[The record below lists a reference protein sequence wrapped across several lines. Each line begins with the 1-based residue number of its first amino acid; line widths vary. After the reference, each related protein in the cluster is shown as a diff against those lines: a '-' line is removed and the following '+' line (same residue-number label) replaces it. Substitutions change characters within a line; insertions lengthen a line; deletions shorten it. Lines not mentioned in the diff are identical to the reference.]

1 MHYMECKHLTLE
13 QETKLL
19 YTIAEKYDY
28 LDNGASRA
36 VFNMDSE
43 DFDKCG
49 IKLPNDKKYVVK
61 VAIGTGGINQNY
73 FEVHNYINFG
83 EDYPLATIYYYGKY
97 VEIMEYVDVIPE
109 ATNFDDDD
117 EEFFEYMRDN
127 VYSDSETQEII
138 DTIRSLEDINGYTLD
153 NTQVGFDSNG
163 NVVSYDYGFV
173 ADSGKVLTSDLT
185 DFFYEEEETI
195 KEYLYRLAQIATE
208 EEEVFKNLERELLIA
223 YEDRLIK

>member
-1 MHYMECKHLTLE
+1 
-13 QETKLL
+13 
-19 YTIAEKYDY
+19 
-28 LDNGASRA
+28 
-36 VFNMDSE
+36 
-43 DFDKCG
+43 
-49 IKLPNDKKYVVK
+49 
-61 VAIGTGGINQNY
+61 
-73 FEVHNYINFG
+73 
-83 EDYPLATIYYYGKY
+83 
-97 VEIMEYVDVIPE
+97 MEYVDVIPE
-109 ATNFDDDD
+109 ATNFEDDD

-208 EEEVFKNLERELLIA
+208 EEEVFENLERELLIA

>member
-1 MHYMECKHLTLE
+1 MDCKHLTLE

-19 YTIAEKYDY
+19 YIIAESYDY

-36 VFNMDSE
+36 VFSVSNE
-43 DFDKCG
+43 NFNRCG
-49 IKLPNDKKYVVK
+49 IKLPNDKRYIVK

-83 EDYPLATIYYYGKY
+83 EVCPLAAIYYYGKY
-97 VEIMEYVDVIPE
+97 VEIMEYIDVIPE
-109 ATNFDDDD
+109 ATNFEDDD
-117 EEFFEYMRDN
+117 EEFFEYMQ
-127 VYSDSETQEII
+127 DSEYSTSEVQEII
-138 DTIRSLEDINGYTLD
+138 DAIRSLEDINGCTLD
-153 NTQVGFDSNG
+153 NTQVGFNSNG

-173 ADSGKVLTSDLT
+173 ADSGKVLVSDLT

-208 EEEVFKNLERELLIA
+208 EEEVFKNLETELLIA
-223 YEDRLIK
+223 YQDRFNLL

>member
-1 MHYMECKHLTLE
+1 MDCKHLTLE

-19 YTIAEKYDY
+19 YIIAEGYDY

-36 VFNMDSE
+36 VFSVSNE
-43 DFDKCG
+43 NFNRCG
-49 IKLPNDKKYVVK
+49 IKLPDDKKYIVK

-73 FEVHNYINFG
+73 SEVHNYINYG
-83 EDYPLATIYYYGKY
+83 EVYPLAAIYYYGKY
-97 VEIMEYVDVIPE
+97 VEIMEYIDVIPE

-117 EEFFEYMRDN
+117 EEFFEYMKDN
-127 VYSDSETQEII
+127 GYSASEAEEII
-138 DTIRSLEDINGYTLD
+138 DAIRSLEDINGYTLD
-153 NTQVGFDSNG
+153 NTQVGFNSNN

>member
-1 MHYMECKHLTLE
+1 MDCKHLTLE

-19 YTIAEKYDY
+19 YIIAESYDY

-36 VFNMDSE
+36 VFSVSNKN
-43 DFDKCG
+43 FNRCG
-49 IKLPNDKKYVVK
+49 IELPNDKRYIVK

-83 EDYPLATIYYYGKY
+83 EDYPLAAIYYYGKY
-97 VEIMEYVDVIPE
+97 VEIMEYIDVIPE

-117 EEFFEYMRDN
+117 DEFFEYMQ
-127 VYSDSETQEII
+127 DSEYSTSEVQEMI
-138 DTIRSLEDINGYTLD
+138 DAIRSLEDINGCTLD
-153 NTQVGFDSNG
+153 NTQVGFDSNN

-173 ADSGKVLTSDLT
+173 ADSGKVLVSDLT

-208 EEEVFKNLERELLIA
+208 EEEVFKNLEKELLIA
-223 YEDRLIK
+223 YQDRFNLL

>member
-1 MHYMECKHLTLE
+1 MDCKHLTLE

-19 YTIAEKYDY
+19 YIIAESYDY

-36 VFNMDSE
+36 VFSVSNE
-43 DFDKCG
+43 NFNRCG
-49 IKLPNDKKYVVK
+49 IKLPNDKRYIVK

-73 FEVHNYINFG
+73 FEVHNYINYG
-83 EDYPLATIYYYGKY
+83 EVCPLAAIYYYGKY

-117 EEFFEYMRDN
+117 EEFFEYMKDN
-127 VYSDSETQEII
+127 GYSASEAEEII
-138 DTIRSLEDINGYTLD
+138 DAIRSLEDINGYTLD
-153 NTQVGFDSNG
+153 NTQVGFNSNN

-173 ADSGKVLTSDLT
+173 ADSGKVLVSDLT

-208 EEEVFKNLERELLIA
+208 EEEVFKNLETELLIA
-223 YEDRLIK
+223 YQDRFNLL

>member
-1 MHYMECKHLTLE
+1 MDCKHLTLE

-19 YTIAEKYDY
+19 YKIAEKYDY

-36 VFNMDSE
+36 VFNMDNE
-43 DFDKCG
+43 NFDKCG
-49 IKLPNDKKYVVK
+49 IKLPSDKKYVVK

-83 EDYPLATIYYYGKY
+83 EDYLLAAIYYYGKY

-109 ATNFDDDD
+109 ATNFEYDD
-117 EEFFEYMRDN
+117 EEFFEYMQDN
-127 VYSDSETQEII
+127 GYSASEAQEMIN
-138 DTIRSLEDINGYTLD
+138 TITSLEDINGDTLD
-153 NTQVGFDSNG
+153 NTQVGFNSNG

-173 ADSGKVLTSDLT
+173 ADSGKILVSDLT
-185 DFFYEEEETI
+185 DYFFKEEETI

-208 EEEVFKNLERELLIA
+208 EEEVFKNLETELLIA
-223 YEDRLIK
+223 YEDRFNF

>member
-1 MHYMECKHLTLE
+1 MDCKHLTLE

-19 YTIAEKYDY
+19 YIIAGNYDY

-36 VFNMDSE
+36 VFSVSNKN
-43 DFDKCG
+43 FDRCG
-49 IKLPNDKKYVVK
+49 IKLPNDKRYVVK

-83 EDYPLATIYYYGKY
+83 EDYPLAAIYYYGKY
-97 VEIMEYVDVIPE
+97 VEIMEYIDVIPE
-109 ATNFDDDD
+109 ATNFEDDD
-117 EEFFEYMRDN
+117 EEFFEYMQDN
-127 VYSDSETQEII
+127 GYNTSETQEII
-138 DTIRSLEDINGYTLD
+138 DAIRSLEDINGCTLD
-153 NTQVGFDSNG
+153 NTQVGFDSNS
-163 NVVSYDYGFV
+163 NVVSYDYGFI

-223 YEDRLIK
+223 YQDRFNLL

>member
-1 MHYMECKHLTLE
+1 MDCKYLTLE

-19 YTIAEKYDY
+19 YVIAENYDY

-61 VAIGTGGINQNY
+61 VAIGSGGINQNY
-73 FEVHNYINFG
+73 YEVHHYINFG
-83 EDYPLATIYYYGKY
+83 EDYPLAAIYYYGKY
-97 VEIMEYVDVIPE
+97 VEIMEYIDVIPE
-109 ATNFDDDD
+109 ATNFEYD
-117 EEFFEYMRDN
+117 EDEFFEYMQDN
-127 VYSDSETQEII
+127 GYSASQTQEII
-138 DTIRSLEDINGYTLD
+138 DAITSLEDINGDTLD
-153 NTQVGFDSNG
+153 NTQVGFNSNG

-173 ADSGKVLTSDLT
+173 ADSGKILVSDLT
-185 DFFYEEEETI
+185 DYFFEEEETI

-223 YEDRLIK
+223 YQDRFNLL

>member
-1 MHYMECKHLTLE
+1 MDCKHLTLE

-19 YTIAEKYDY
+19 YIIAEKYDY
-28 LDNGASRA
+28 LDNGASRV
-36 VFNMDSE
+36 VFNMDNV

-49 IKLPNDKKYVVK
+49 IKLPNNKNYVVK

-73 FEVHNYINFG
+73 FEVHNYINYG
-83 EDYPLATIYYYGKY
+83 EDYPLAAIYYYGKY

-117 EEFFEYMRDN
+117 EEFFEYMQDSK
-127 VYSDSETQEII
+127 YSTSEVQEMI
-138 DTIRSLEDINGYTLD
+138 DAIRSLEDINGCTLD
-153 NTQVGFDSNG
+153 NTQVGFDSNN

-173 ADSGKVLTSDLT
+173 ADSGKVLVSDLT

-208 EEEVFKNLERELLIA
+208 EEEVFKNLEKELLIA
-223 YEDRLIK
+223 YQDRLIK